1 MKVLVFAP
9 HPDDDV
15 LGCGGS
21 ILKHGELGH
30 LVTVVYMTSGE
41 AGNIRYSKVEL
52 ARLREDEAR
61 RASLLL
67 GTRQVVFLRNED
79 GYLTYNKNTLI
90 QVADLIRMKEPDI
103 IYVPHKNDGHK
114 DHITTNEIV
123 LEAIER
129 AKTPFLQDV
138 AGKPW
143 LVKDV
148 YCYEVWTP
156 LQNIT
161 YVEDITAHIKTK
173 LEALAV
179 HQSQIENRDY
189 HEAIQ
194 GLNRYRGVMTRKG
207 MYCECFEIIKKGD
220 K

>member
-1 MKVLVFAP
+1 MNVLVFSP

-21 ILKHGELGH
+21 IIRHTESNH

-52 ARLREDEAR
+52 ARIRENEAR
-61 RASLLL
+61 QASALL
-67 GTRQVVFLRNED
+67 GTGEVVFLHNED
-79 GYLTYNKNTLI
+79 GYLTYNKETLI
-90 QVADLIRMKEPDI
+90 PVINLIRSKQPDVV
-103 IYVPHKNDGHK
+103 YVPHRSDGHK
-114 DHITTNEIV
+114 DHIATNEIV

-129 AKTPFLQDV
+129 AKSQFLQDV
-138 AGKPW
+138 TGRPW

-148 YCYEVWTP
+148 LCYEVWTP

-161 YVEDITAHIKTK
+161 YVEDITPHMPRK
-173 LEALAV
+173 LAALAV

-189 HEAIQ
+189 HEAIE

-207 MYCECFEIIKKGD
+207 IYCECFEIIKKGR
-220 K
+220 

>member
-1 MKVLVFAP
+1 MNVLVFSP

-15 LGCGGS
+15 IGCGGS
-21 ILKHGELGH
+21 ILKHSEVGH
-30 LVTVVYMTSGE
+30 MVAVAYLTSGE
-41 AGNIRYSKVEL
+41 AGNIRYSKTEL
-52 ARLREDEAR
+52 ARVRETEAR
-61 RASLLL
+61 QASALL
-67 GTRQVVFLRNED
+67 GTNEVIFLHNED
-79 GYLTYNKNTLI
+79 GYLGYNKDTLI
-90 QVADLIRMKEPDI
+90 PVVNLIREKQPDI

-114 DHITTNEIV
+114 DHIATNEIV

-129 AKTPFLQDV
+129 ARSPFFHDLT
-138 AGKPW
+138 GKPW

-148 YCYEVWTP
+148 FCYEVWTP

-161 YVEDITAHIKTK
+161 YVEDITVQMQRK
-173 LEALAV
+173 LVALAM

-207 MYCECFEIIKKGD
+207 MYCECFEILRKGR
-220 K
+220 